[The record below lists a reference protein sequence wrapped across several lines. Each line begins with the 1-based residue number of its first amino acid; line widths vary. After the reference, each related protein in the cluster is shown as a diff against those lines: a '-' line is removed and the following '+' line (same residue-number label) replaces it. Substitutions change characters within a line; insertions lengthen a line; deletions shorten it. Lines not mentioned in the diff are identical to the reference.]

1 MDKLEF
7 ERQAKN
13 ELAGNGKSNFGTSS
27 SAGQYTDV
35 PFGEAKIAR
44 NICDAYQWLND
55 NSDYYWQTYG
65 TLDVEGGK
73 IGIKAVKGDEVVI
86 DIVIPTT
93 GGDNGDP
100 IQQFKIDNSKLLK
113 KAVEYVTSNN
123 AKLSKRKV

>member
-1 MDKLEF
+1 MDKQEF

-55 NSDYYWQTYG
+55 NSGYLWETYG
-65 TLDVEGGK
+65 VVDVNGGRIGIRAIKEGG
-73 IGIKAVKGDEVVI
+73 
-86 DIVIPTT
+86 IVINIEVPTT

-100 IQQFKIDNSKLLK
+100 IRQFKIDNNKLLM

-123 AKLSKRKV
+123 TELH